1 MKTTLLNKIW
11 KEISSRRFVSTA
23 LCSCA
28 SLFLVANAAP
38 VAAQGDVG
46 MRTIRPFIGFDETY
60 QWSDVPEIVADGVK
74 KEGGTAEEYAWA
86 TDLFFTKEIWQLE
99 FSYKNIRTIEVDFP
113 AENGKMQ
120 RKRVWYLV
128 YSVTNT
134 GKCLRNELRKEKENV
149 AIEGAS
155 QSDIEYSVDVSLGG
169 VRSKETGEKFDAPS
183 NNLSGLPSPQVVD
196 YNAQTPGADGAV
208 PGAVRFAPRMVF
220 ASASI
225 QPRLVYTK
233 DKSGFFVGQKRGS
246 EAAVYYDQYLPLAFA
261 QIAVKE
267 GRGQEFFDSVRM
279 ANRKIAPGETVWGIA
294 TWTDVD
300 PRIDR
305 FSVYISGLTN
315 ALRWEDAADD
325 EEETG
330 ANAGIGSGRDV
341 FRKVLKLNFYN
352 PGDESH
358 RGGKEIYN
366 NLPGALDFEWI
377 YM

>member
-11 KEISSRRFVSTA
+11 KEISNRRFVSTA

-38 VAAQGDVG
+38 VAAQGDAA

-60 QWSDVPEIVADGVK
+60 QWSDVPEIVADGVS
-74 KEGGTAEEYAWA
+74 KEGGTAEDYAWA
-86 TDLFFTKEIWQLE
+86 TDLFFAKEVWQLE

-113 AENGKMQ
+113 SKNGKME

-134 GKCLRNELRKEKENV
+134 GKRLRNELKKEKENV
-149 AIEGAS
+149 AIEGAT
-155 QSDIEYSVDVSLGG
+155 QNDVEKYSVDVSLGG
-169 VRSKETGEKFDAPS
+169 VRDKDDEKFEAPS
-183 NNLSGLPSPQVVD
+183 NNLDGLPSPQIVD
-196 YNAQTPGADGAV
+196 YNGQAPDADGSI
-208 PGAVRFAPRMVF
+208 PGAVRFAPRMIF

-225 QPRLVYTK
+225 QERLLYTK
-233 DKSGFFVGQKRGS
+233 EKSGFFVGQKRGA
-246 EAAVYYDQYLPLAFA
+246 EEGVYYDQYLPLAFA

-267 GRGQEFFDSVRM
+267 GRGQNFFDSVRM

-294 TWTDVD
+294 TWIDVD

-315 ALRWEDAADD
+315 AFRWEDAA
-325 EEETG
+325 EEETD
-330 ANAGIGSGRDV
+330 ADAGIGGGRDL

-352 PGDESH
+352 PGDEF
-358 RGGKEIYN
+358 RRNDKEIYN
-366 NLPGALDFEWI
+366 NLPGALDFEWV

>member
-1 MKTTLLNKIW
+1 
-11 KEISSRRFVSTA
+11 
-23 LCSCA
+23 
-28 SLFLVANAAP
+28 
-38 VAAQGDVG
+38 

-60 QWSDVPEIVADGVK
+60 QWSDVPEIVVDGVK

-99 FSYKNIRTIEVDFP
+99 FSYKNIRTLEVDFP
-113 AENGKMQ
+113 SENGKME

-128 YSVTNT
+128 YSVKNT
-134 GKCLRNELRKEKENV
+134 GKCLRNELKKEKENV
-149 AIEGAS
+149 AIEGAKNAGV
-155 QSDIEYSVDVSLGG
+155 EKYSVDVSLGG
-169 VRSKETGEKFDAPS
+169 VRDAGDEKFEAPL
-183 NNLSGLPSPQVVD
+183 NNLSGLPAPQTVD
-196 YNAQTPGADGAV
+196 YNGMAPNEDGSI

-225 QPRLVYTK
+225 QERLLYNK
-233 DKSGFFVGQKRGS
+233 EKSGFFVGQKRGS
-246 EAAVYYDQYLPLAFA
+246 EEGVYYDQYLPLAFA

-267 GRGQEFFDSVRM
+267 GRGQEFLDSVRM
-279 ANRKIAPGETVWGIA
+279 AGRKIAPGETVWGIA

-315 ALRWEDAADD
+315 ALRWQDAAD
-325 EEETG
+325 EEAGES
-330 ANAGIGSGRDV
+330 AGIGSGRDV

-352 PGDESH
+352 PGDEIH

-366 NLPGALDFEWI
+366 NLPGELDYQWI

>member
-38 VAAQGDVG
+38 VAAQGDAA
-46 MRTIRPFIGFDETY
+46 MRTIRPFIGYDETY
-60 QWSDVPEIVADGVK
+60 QWSDVPEIVAEGVK
-74 KEGGTAEEYAWA
+74 KEGATAEEYAWA

-113 AENGKMQ
+113 AENGKME

-134 GKCLRNELRKEKENV
+134 GKCLRNELKTEMELQGANEGEVEK
-149 AIEGAS
+149 
-155 QSDIEYSVDVSLGG
+155 YSVDVSAGG
-169 VRSKETGEKFDAPS
+169 VRDGENKFAAPS
-183 NNLSGLPSPQVVD
+183 NNLTGLPAPTTVD
-196 YNAQTPGADGAV
+196 YNGQAPNEDGSV
-208 PGAVRFAPRMVF
+208 PGAVRFAPRLVF
-220 ASASI
+220 ATASI
-225 QPRLVYTK
+225 QERLLYNK
-233 DKSGFFVGQKRGS
+233 DKSGFYVGQKRGA
-246 EAAVYYDQYLPLAFA
+246 EEGVYYDQYLPLAFA
-261 QIAVKE
+261 KIAAKE
-267 GRGQEFFDSVRM
+267 GRGQNFFDSIRM
-279 ANRKIAPGETVWGIA
+279 SNRTIAPGETVWGIA

-305 FSVYISGLTN
+305 FSIYISGLTN
-315 ALRWEDAADD
+315 ALRWEDAEEND
-325 EEETG
+325 E
-330 ANAGIGSGRDV
+330 NAGIGSGRDV

-352 PGDESH
+352 PGDEIH

-366 NLPGALDFEWI
+366 NLPGELDYQWI

>member
-38 VAAQGDVG
+38 VAAQGDVA

-60 QWSDVPEIVADGVK
+60 QWSDVPEIVADGVN

-99 FSYKNIRTIEVDFP
+99 FSYKNILTIEVDFP
-113 AENGKMQ
+113 AKNGKME

-128 YSVTNT
+128 YSATNT
-134 GKCLRNELRKEKENV
+134 GKCLRNELKTEMELQGAKEGEVEK
-149 AIEGAS
+149 
-155 QSDIEYSVDVSLGG
+155 YSVDVSVGG
-169 VRSKETGEKFDAPS
+169 VRGADNEKFETPS
-183 NNLSGLPSPQVVD
+183 NNLSGLPTPQAVD
-196 YNAQTPGADGAV
+196 YNGQAPNEDGSI

-225 QPRLVYTK
+225 QERLLYEK
-233 DKSGFFVGQKRGS
+233 DKSGFFIGQKKGS
-246 EAAVYYDQYLPLAFA
+246 EEGVYFDQYLPLAFA
-261 QIAVKE
+261 QIAAKE
-267 GRGQEFFDSVRM
+267 GRGQEFLDSVRM

-305 FSVYISGLTN
+305 FSIYISGLTN
-315 ALRWEDAADD
+315 ALRWQDAAED
-325 EEETG
+325 E
-330 ANAGIGSGRDV
+330 ANEDGRIGSGRDV
-341 FRKVLKLNFYN
+341 FRKVLKLNVDN
-352 PGDESH
+352 PGDEIH

-366 NLPGALDFEWI
+366 NLPGELDYQWI

>member
-23 LCSCA
+23 VCSCV

-38 VAAQGDVG
+38 VAAQGDAA

-113 AENGKMQ
+113 AENGKME

-134 GKCLRNELRKEKENV
+134 GKCLRNELKKEKEAV
-149 AIEGAS
+149 AIEGAE
-155 QSDIEYSVDVSLGG
+155 QNGVEKYSVDVSLGG
-169 VRSKETGEKFDAPS
+169 VRNADDEKFEAPS
-183 NNLSGLPSPQVVD
+183 NNLSGLPAPQTVD
-196 YNAQTPGADGAV
+196 YNGMAPNEDGSI
-208 PGAVRFAPRMVF
+208 PGAVRFAPRMIF
-220 ASASI
+220 ASSSI
-225 QPRLVYTK
+225 QERLLYNK
-233 DKSGFFVGQKRGS
+233 EKSGFFVGQKRGS
-246 EAAVYYDQYLPLAFA
+246 EEGVYYDQYLPLAFA
-261 QIAVKE
+261 KIAVKE
-267 GRGQEFFDSVRM
+267 GRGQAFVDSVRM

-305 FSVYISGLTN
+305 FSVYVSGLTN
-315 ALRWEDAADD
+315 ALRWQDAAD
-325 EEETG
+325 EETDE
-330 ANAGIGSGRDV
+330 NAGFGSGRDV

-352 PGDESH
+352 PGDEIH

-366 NLPGALDFEWI
+366 NLPGELDYQWI

>member
-38 VAAQGDVG
+38 VAAQGDAA

-60 QWSDVPEIVADGVK
+60 QWSDVPEIVADGVN

-86 TDLFFTKEIWQLE
+86 TNLFFTKEIWQLE

-113 AENGKMQ
+113 AENGKME

-128 YSVTNT
+128 YSVKNT
-134 GKCLRNELRKEKENV
+134 GKCLRNELKKEKEDV

-155 QSDIEYSVDVSLGG
+155 PSEIEKYSVDVSLGG
-169 VRSKETGEKFDAPS
+169 VRDADDKKFEAPS
-183 NNLSGLPSPQVVD
+183 NNLNGLPTPQIVD
-196 YNAQTPGADGAV
+196 YNDQAPNADGSI
-208 PGAVRFAPRMVF
+208 PGAVRFAPRLAF

-225 QPRLVYTK
+225 QERLFYEK
-233 DKSGFFVGQKRGS
+233 GKNGLFVGQKRGS
-246 EAAVYYDQYLPLAFA
+246 EEGVYFDRYLPLAFA

-267 GRGQEFFDSVRM
+267 GRGQEFLDSVRM
-279 ANRKIAPGETVWGIA
+279 ANRMIAPGETVWGIA

-305 FSVYISGLTN
+305 FSIYISGLTN
-315 ALRWEDAADD
+315 ALRWQDSADEDANAD
-325 EEETG
+325 G
-330 ANAGIGSGRDV
+330 GVGSGRDV

-352 PGDESH
+352 PGDEIH

-366 NLPGALDFEWI
+366 NLPGELDYQWI

>member
-38 VAAQGDVG
+38 VAAQGDAS
-46 MRTIRPFIGFDETY
+46 MRAIRPFIDVKETY
-60 QWSDVPEIVADGVK
+60 QWSDVPEIVAEGVK

-86 TDLFFTKEIWQLE
+86 TDLFFNKEIWQLE
-99 FSYKNIRTIEVDFP
+99 FKYKNIRTIEVDFP
-113 AENGKMQ
+113 SENGKME

-134 GKCLRNELRKEKENV
+134 GKCLRNELKKEKEDV
-149 AIEGAS
+149 AIEGATKS
-155 QSDIEYSVDVSLGG
+155 AVEKYSVDVSLGG
-169 VRSKETGEKFDAPS
+169 VRDKDGEKFQAPS
-183 NNLSGLPSPQVVD
+183 NNLSGLPTPQIVD
-196 YNAQTPGADGAV
+196 YNGQAPNADGSI
-208 PGAVRFAPRMVF
+208 PGAVRFAPVMVF
-220 ASASI
+220 ASAEI
-225 QPRLVYTK
+225 QERLLYNK
-233 DKSGFFVGQKRGS
+233 NKGGLFVGQKRGS
-246 EAAVYYDQYLPLAFA
+246 EEGVYYDRYLPLAFA
-261 QIAVKE
+261 KIAVKE

-279 ANRKIAPGETVWGIA
+279 ANREIAPGETVWGIA
-294 TWTDVD
+294 TWIDVD

-315 ALRWEDAADD
+315 ALRWQDSDD
-325 EEETG
+325 GEAEE
-330 ANAGIGSGRDV
+330 NAKIGSGRDV
-341 FRKVLKLNFYN
+341 FRKVLTLNFYN
-352 PGDESH
+352 PGDETH

-366 NLPGALDFEWI
+366 NLPGALDFEWV